1 MHDASEESMIYDSS
15 GNDVEKKNYE
25 KNELSNFTQ
34 KQFKKKSVCLSVLH
48 LTVILWSDAD

>member
-1 MHDASEESMIYDSS
+1 MIYDSS